1 MIGAPKEVDPDTSE
15 TSSYCSSRN
24 PDSDIDD
31 EQKSDAIKAIV
42 KEINLDMLD
51 DVEADDN
58 QTSTYNKFKTQNE
71 MDLEKAMASGPPE
84 IPLDDL
90 DELIDFG

>member
-1 MIGAPKEVDPDTSE
+1 
-15 TSSYCSSRN
+15 
-24 PDSDIDD
+24 
-31 EQKSDAIKAIV
+31 
-42 KEINLDMLD
+42 MLD

-71 MDLEKAMASGPPE
+71 LDLEKAIASGPPE

-90 DELIDFG
+90 DELIDFGQIVQYIQQGHGMVLIQPKSPLKLYDLDNYVCI